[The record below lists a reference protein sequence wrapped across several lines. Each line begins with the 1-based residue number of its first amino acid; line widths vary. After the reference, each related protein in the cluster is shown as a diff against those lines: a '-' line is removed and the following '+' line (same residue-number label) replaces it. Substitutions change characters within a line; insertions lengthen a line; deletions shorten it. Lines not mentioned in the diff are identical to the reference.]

1 MSNPFETE
9 TVEELVART
18 QYLDDLLSAMV
29 DGHNETRALVA
40 GGTPNVET
48 LEKYAEALET
58 LRVGIANK
66 KVHFGWVV
74 PTEEDVAAAR
84 RLAHLVQE
92 GASAGA
98 LIEPAVAVARV
109 TTDADNLERFHAALL
124 CLQDETFRA
133 QYLPRVLE
141 VLDLTSAAFERGCR
155 AAGFVAASG
164 HVADVR
170 RLRDL
175 AAADRPEALVDC
187 VRLAKDLEASL
198 PPHSVLYVL
207 PRERIP
213 HVLHREG

>member
-1 MSNPFETE
+1 MSNPAETE
-9 TVEELVART
+9 TVEELVAHS
-18 QYLDDLLSAMV
+18 QYLDDLLSAMI
-29 DGHNETRALVA
+29 DGHSEVRALMA
-40 GGTPNVET
+40 GGAADLET

-58 LRVGIANK
+58 LRVGIADK
-66 KVHFGWVV
+66 KLHFGWIV
-74 PTEEDVAAAR
+74 PTEEDVANAR
-84 RLAHLVQE
+84 RLVRLVRE
-92 GASAGA
+92 GAPAGA

-124 CLQDETFRA
+124 CLRDETFRA
-133 QYLPRVLE
+133 QHLPRVLE

-170 RLRDL
+170 HLRDL
-175 AAADRPEALVDC
+175 AAADRPEALADC